1 VELSKW
7 TPLFVLEGSVNPI
20 STLFVN
26 ATVNFSGFTT
36 QTCELLCSRQTDT
49 PLKSNKCVYQNDN
62 YSMLQ
67 NLLLVT
73 WGCIPELTKDCQDMT
88 NASSTFLGIAIGA
101 VIGGIISWWIYNRQK
116 KITEKQDLT
125 LTHIMELNERHDR
138 ILKRLEE
145 SDKRHDST
153 LNAILDINSKIEH
166 IIERQDKLHKSIQT
180 NISSKDNKTERLER
194 S

>member
-7 TPLFVLEGSVNPI
+7 TPLIVLEGSVNPI

-49 PLKSNKCVYQNDN
+49 PLKSNKCVYQNDS

-88 NASSTFLGIAIGA
+88 NASSTFLGIPIGA

-153 LNAILDINSKIEH
+153 LNAILDLNSKIEH

>member
-1 VELSKW
+1 MSKW
-7 TPLFVLEGSVNPI
+7 TLLIVLEGSVNPN

-26 ATVNFSGFTT
+26 GTVNFSGFTT
-36 QTCELLCSRQTDT
+36 RDLRTALQQTDRDT

-67 NLLLVT
+67 NLLLAT

-180 NISSKDNKTERLER
+180 NISSKDNNTERLER